1 MTRTIYDAAADEM
14 EKLLIENNI
23 KYDRLQLFEGWQFY
37 IYNTSGNISGDII
50 CHGGSYGGDNGLW
63 ESMGFIWDM
72 GDVSGH
78 LTAHEI
84 INRFKENY
92 GM

>member
-1 MTRTIYDAAADEM
+1 MTRTIYDIAADKM

-23 KYDRLQLFEGWQFY
+23 KYDRLQLYDGWQFY
-37 IYNTSGNISGDII
+37 IHGTDGDIV

-63 ESMGFIWDM
+63 ESMGFVWDM

-78 LTAHEI
+78 LTAHEV
-84 INRFKENY
+84 INRLKENY

>member
-23 KYDRLQLFEGWQFY
+23 QYTRRSLYEGWQFY
-37 IYNTSGNISGDII
+37 IHGTDGDII
-50 CHGGSYGGDNGLW
+50 CREGSYGGDSGLW
-63 ESMGFIWDM
+63 ESMGFDWD
-72 GDVSGH
+72 GEDVTGH
-78 LTAHEI
+78 LTAQEVVS
-84 INRFKENY
+84 RLKEYY